1 MFKIKVFFGSIDPEF
16 KNYLGDV
23 YSFAQPTIGMKLAID
38 IPEKIRQTVTI
49 NDIIFMSCD
58 KQDRYDETQTV
69 LISF

>member
-1 MFKIKVFFGSIDPEF
+1 MFKLKVFFGSIDPEF
-16 KNYLGDV
+16 NNYLGDV
-23 YSFAQPTIGMKLAID
+23 HSFAQPTIGMKLMVD

-58 KQDRYDETQTV
+58 KQDRYDQIQTV

>member
-23 YSFAQPTIGMKLAID
+23 CSLAQPTIGMKLAID

-58 KQDRYDETQTV
+58 RYDETQTV